1 MEQYIGCDAHKR
13 YSVFRSC
20 GSGGGLGQPVRVAH
34 DAEVMGAYLRTLPRG
49 SGIAVE
55 TVGNWY
61 WLISQ
66 MEEAGHRPKLAH
78 AAKAKK
84 MMGQINKGDALDAG
98 GLATLLRAGTLPEVW
113 IPPAELRDQ
122 RELPR
127 GRMVLTGMRTRLKNR
142 LHATLAK
149 YNLQIEE
156 ASDIFVGKGR
166 RLLEQRLKRLPP
178 ETRYSAEIELGLLDE
193 IELRIA
199 EVEKRIRGVVKETE
213 EMRLLT
219 TVPGIGPLLGIVVA
233 VEVGDVSRFPS
244 PAHLASYAGTVP
256 RVISSGGKTYHG
268 RVRPD
273 VNRYL
278 KWALVEAANVV
289 VMNQG
294 RWADRHVV
302 RLYQRVRERK
312 GHAKAVVAVA
322 RHLAEAV
329 HCILRKK
336 EPYREPAMGKPV
348 SSTQG

>member
-1 MEQYIGCDAHKR
+1 MEEYIGCDAHKR
-13 YSVFRSC
+13 YSVFRSW
-20 GSGGGLGQPVRVAH
+20 GKRGRLEQPVRVDH
-34 DAEVMGAYLRTLPRG
+34 DTEVMRGYLGTLPPG
-49 SGIAVE
+49 SQIAVE

-61 WLISQ
+61 WLISM

-84 MMGQINKGDALDAG
+84 MMGQINKGDSLDAG
-98 GLATLLRAGTLPEVW
+98 GLAGLLRAGTLPTVW

-127 GRMVLTGMRTRLKNR
+127 GRMVLTGMRTKLKNR

-156 ASDIFVGKGR
+156 ASNIFVGKGR
-166 RLLEQRLKRLPP
+166 RMLLERLRQLPP
-178 ETRYSAEIELGLLDE
+178 ETRHSAELELGLLDE

-199 EVEKRIRGVVKETE
+199 EAEKRIRTVVKETE
-213 EMRLLT
+213 EMQLLT
-219 TVPGIGPLLGIVVA
+219 TAPGIGPLLGIVVA
-233 VEVGDVSRFPS
+233 LEVGDVSRFPS
-244 PAHLASYAGTVP
+244 PANLASYAGTVP

-289 VMNQG
+289 VLNQAT
-294 RWADRHVV
+294 WADRHTVQ
-302 RLYQRVRERK
+302 LYRRVRERK

-322 RHLAEAV
+322 RHLAEATYW
-329 HCILRKK
+329 ILKK
-336 EPYREPAMGKPV
+336 REPYREPAAQKPV